1 MQPRTLKYLL
11 DIQVLIAEL
20 ASFKEI
26 VHNDFFQFRDQV
38 VVKRAVERNL
48 EIIGEAV
55 RSILDIDP
63 ECRISSARK
72 IVGLRN
78 ILAHGYDG
86 VDDELLWAILQRD
99 IPVLKKEVDL
109 LLRGC

>member
-1 MQPRTLKYLL
+1 M
-11 DIQVLIAEL
+11 

-48 EIIGEAV
+48 EINGEAV

-86 VDDELLWAILQRD
+86 VDDELLWATLQRD

-109 LLRGC
+109 LLRGRWTPFDFLPSIQWLL